1 MENYVYLG
9 LHLFTISYPLAQS
22 FEHRLQYYK
31 QWKHLL
37 PAIGITGA
45 FFIAW
50 DIYFAHLGVWSFND
64 QYLIGWRI
72 AGLPMEEWL
81 FFVTVPFAC
90 TFIYEVLNYFVK
102 RDVLKPAV
110 NIITWTLGV
119 GLLLLAAWH
128 HDKWYTGVKFGLTG
142 AFLLGHWLVFKDKY
156 LGRFYLAYLVST
168 LPFLLVNGV
177 LTYLPVVS
185 YNNAENLGIRISDLT
200 GIAFFNIPI
209 EDTVYNLLLLTMIYT
224 IYEYSKSKSNP
235 TQSS

>member
-1 MENYVYLG
+1 MENYIYLG

-31 QWKHLL
+31 QWRYLW
-37 PAIGITGA
+37 PAILITGA

-50 DIYFAHLGVWSFND
+50 DAYFAHLGVWSFND
-64 QYLIGWRI
+64 KYIIGWRI
-72 AGLPMEEWL
+72 LGLPIEEWL

-102 RDVLKPAV
+102 RDILKPSV
-110 NIITWTLGV
+110 NIVTWVLGV
-119 GLLLLAAWH
+119 GLIALAIYH

-142 AFLLGHWLVFKDKY
+142 VFLLGHWWIYRDKY
-156 LGRFYLAYLVST
+156 LGRFYLAYLVSL

-185 YNNAENLGIRISDLT
+185 YNNSENLGIRIADIF
-200 GIAFFNIPI
+200 GIPFLNIPI
-209 EDTVYNLLLLTMIYT
+209 EDTVYNLLLLTMVFT
-224 IYEYSKSKSNP
+224 IYEWGKARAKK
-235 TQSS
+235 